1 MNWDIETNQKVTWF
15 SPFSHFSIFDKMFIF
30 LSRSSLW
37 KISKFHP
44 WFCLIAMQFNILSF
58 FNLTILLYYLIS
70 FLFTIKN
77 HSHVYLH
84 VTCVRRML
92 TSCTCASNT
101 FNVMRLV
108 RLNVNQRQVCR
119 KKDWKMK
126 RGRRQKRLGFQRV
139 IFKWRIECV
148 KGIVQCKIKTNMGE
162 GT

>member
-1 MNWDIETNQKVTWF
+1 MVRTSKKNIGITRSRIHNFSIELRYRNESKGDMI
-15 SPFSHFSIFDKMFIF
+15 FSIFSFFDLRQNVHLPLAFLTLKNFQIF
-30 LSRSSLW
+30 SV
-37 KISKFHP
+37 I
-44 WFCLIAMQFNILSF
+44 LIATQFNILSF
-58 FNLTILLYYLIS
+58 FNLTILLYYSIS

-119 KKDWKMK
+119 KKD
-126 RGRRQKRLGFQRV
+126 
-139 IFKWRIECV
+139 
-148 KGIVQCKIKTNMGE
+148 
-162 GT
+162 